1 MLDQCE
7 DIIDYLKNKRTAPMI
22 KGYKEREH
30 FQIESDDIMYISIAR
45 RGTNI
50 HVCPRGLKNNNNN
63 VFHCK
68 KKIEDLYE
76 QLKEYNFVYAHNSYI
91 VNLKY
96 IKKRVKEEIELMNG
110 ETLSVSRAR
119 TAELK
124 KRMVEYMETKYER

>member
-1 MLDQCE
+1 
-7 DIIDYLKNKRTAPMI
+7 
-22 KGYKEREH
+22 
-30 FQIESDDIMYISIAR
+30 MYISIAR

-124 KRMVEYMETKYER
+124 KSMVEYMETKYER

>member
-1 MLDQCE
+1 M
-7 DIIDYLKNKRTAPMI
+7 
-22 KGYKEREH
+22 
-30 FQIESDDIMYISIAR
+30 
-45 RGTNI
+45 
-50 HVCPRGLKNNNNN
+50 
-63 VFHCK
+63 
-68 KKIEDLYE
+68 YE
-76 QLKEYNFVYAHNSYI
+76 QLKEHNFVYAHNSYI